1 MLSRSIARDKYQGTL
16 LTQFFALLMTV
27 NGIAPVLS
35 PVLGGYVITA
45 FDWRIL
51 FWTMA
56 AIGGVLLVMSLT
68 ILRETRPAT
77 ATHAARQQR
86 GQPVL
91 KIAAF
96 CASA

>member
-1 MLSRSIARDKYQGTL
+1 
-16 LTQFFALLMTV
+16 MTV

-56 AIGGVLLVMSLT
+56 AIGGVLLVMSGDPAK
-68 ILRETRPAT
+68 RARPQRRMP
-77 ATHAARQQR
+77 AAN
-86 GQPVL
+86 GP
-91 KIAAF
+91 
-96 CASA
+96 ASRC

>member
-1 MLSRSIARDKYQGTL
+1 
-16 LTQFFALLMTV
+16 MTV

-56 AIGGVLLVMSLT
+56 AIGGVLLVMST
-68 ILRETRPAT
+68 AILRETRPAT
-77 ATHAARQQR
+77 AAHASRQR
-86 GQPVL
+86 PGQPVL